1 MSIKIGI
8 NGIGRIGK
16 FVLLSALNRN
26 NVQIVSINDLVSI
39 EYLAYM
45 LKYDS
50 THGSFKGN
58 IRIEDTDYLILN
70 EKRVKVTNE
79 KDPKKLNWGNLNVE
93 YVVESTGL
101 FLTKDLAKAHL
112 ESGAKKVILSAP
124 PKDDDIPMFVMGVNH
139 ENMRKD
145 QNIVS
150 NASCTTNCLS
160 PIVKVLNDNFG
171 ISEGFMT
178 TIHASTAT
186 QKVVDSISARD
197 WRGGRSSLVN
207 IIPSSTGAANA
218 VGRIIP
224 SLNGKLTGMAFRVPV
239 ANVSVLDFTVSLK
252 TSTNFNKIKFC
263 MKHASQTTLKNI
275 LGYTEDTVVSSD
287 FIGDER
293 ISIFDANSSMML
305 NSNFFKIVS
314 WYDNEIGYST
324 KLLDLI
330 DYMHSLLYQK
340 KIDE

>member
-16 FVLLSALNRN
+16 LVLLAALNRK
-26 NVQIVSINDLVSI
+26 NVKIVSINDLVSI

-50 THGSFKGN
+50 IHGYFKGN
-58 IRIEDTDYLILN
+58 IRIEDTNYIILN
-70 EKRVKVTNE
+70 EKRIKVTNE
-79 KDPKKLNWGNLNVE
+79 KNPEKLNWGNLNVK

-101 FLTKDLAKAHL
+101 FLTKNLANAHL
-112 ESGAKKVILSAP
+112 KSGAKKVILSAP
-124 PKDDDIPMFVMGVNH
+124 PKDDIPMFVMGVNH
-139 ENMRKD
+139 TNMKQC

-150 NASCTTNCLS
+150 NASCTTNCMS
-160 PIVKVLNDNFG
+160 PIVKVLNDNFVV
-171 ISEGFMT
+171 SEGLMT

-186 QKVVDSISARD
+186 QKVVDSVSDRD

-218 VGRIIP
+218 VGKIIP

-239 ANVSVLDFTVSLK
+239 ADVSVLDFTVYLK
-252 TSTNFNKIKFC
+252 NSTNFDKIKFC
-263 MKHASQTTLKNI
+263 MKHASQTTLKGI
-275 LGYTEDTVVSSD
+275 LGYTEDAVVSSD

-293 ISIFDANSSMML
+293 ISIFDANSSIML
-305 NSNFFKIVS
+305 NSNFLKIIS
-314 WYDNEIGYST
+314 WYDNEVGYST

-330 DYMHSLLYQK
+330 EYMDSLS
-340 KIDE
+340 

>member
-16 FVLLSALNRN
+16 LVLLSALNRN
-26 NVQIVSINDLVSI
+26 NVQVVSINDLVSI

-50 THGSFKGN
+50 IHGPFKGN
-58 IRIEDTDYLILN
+58 IRIEDKNYLVLN
-70 EKRVKVTNE
+70 EKRIKVTNE
-79 KDPKKLNWGNLNVE
+79 KDPVKLNWGNLNVE

-101 FLTKDLAKAHL
+101 FLTKSLANAHL
-112 ESGAKKVILSAP
+112 KSGAKKVILSAP
-124 PKDDDIPMFVMGVNH
+124 PKDDIPMFVMGVNH
-139 ENMRKD
+139 KNLKKN

-150 NASCTTNCLS
+150 NASCTTNCMS

-171 ISEGFMT
+171 ISEGLMT

-186 QKVVDSISARD
+186 QKVVDSASIRD

-207 IIPSSTGAANA
+207 IIPASTGAAYA
-218 VGRIIP
+218 VGKIIP
-224 SLNGKLTGMAFRVPV
+224 SLNGKLTGMSFRVPV
-239 ANVSVLDFTVSLK
+239 ADVSVLDFTVHL
-252 TSTNFNKIKFC
+252 TNSVSFDEIKSC
-263 MKHASQTTLKNI
+263 MKKASKTTLKGI
-275 LGYTEDTVVSSD
+275 LGYTEEAVVSSD
-287 FIGDER
+287 FVGDKR
-293 ISIFDANSSMML
+293 ISIFDANSSIML
-305 NSNFFKIVS
+305 NPNFLKIVA

-330 DYMHSLLYQK
+330 DYMHSLST
-340 KIDE
+340 

>member
-16 FVLLSALNRN
+16 LVLLTALNRKDIK
-26 NVQIVSINDLVSI
+26 VVSINDLVSI

-50 THGSFKGN
+50 IHGNFKGN
-58 IRIEDTDYLILN
+58 VRIEDNNYLILN
-70 EKRVKVTNE
+70 EKRIKVTNE
-79 KDPKKLNWGNLNVE
+79 KYPEKLNWGNLNIE

-101 FLTKDLAKAHL
+101 FLTKDLANAHL
-112 ESGAKKVILSAP
+112 KSGAKKVILSAP
-124 PKDDDIPMFVMGVNH
+124 PKDNIPMFVMGVNH
-139 ENMRKD
+139 ENMKKD

-171 ISEGFMT
+171 ISKGFMT

-186 QKVVDSISARD
+186 QKVVDSISDKD
-197 WRGGRSSLVN
+197 WRGGRSSLLN
-207 IIPSSTGAANA
+207 IIPASTGAANA
-218 VGRIIP
+218 VGKIIP
-224 SLNGKLTGMAFRVPV
+224 SLNGKLTGMSFRVPV
-239 ANVSVLDFTVSLK
+239 ADVSVLDFTVNLK
-252 TSTNFNKIKFC
+252 TSTNFDKVKCC
-263 MKHASQTTLKNI
+263 MKEASKTTLKGI
-275 LGYTEDTVVSSD
+275 LGYTEDAVVSSD

-293 ISIFDANSSMML
+293 ISIFDANSSLML
-305 NSNFFKIVS
+305 NSNFLKIVS
-314 WYDNEIGYST
+314 WYDNEVGYST

-330 DYMHSLLYQK
+330 DYMHDL
-340 KIDE
+340 

>member
-16 FVLLSALNRN
+16 LVLLNALNRN
-26 NVQIVSINDLVSI
+26 NIEVISINDLVSI

-50 THGSFKGN
+50 VHGNLKGN
-58 IRIEDTDYLILN
+58 IRIEDKNYLILN
-70 EKRVKVTNE
+70 EKRIKVSNE
-79 KDPKKLNWGNLNVE
+79 KNPEKLNWKNLNIE

-101 FLTKDLAKAHL
+101 FLTKNSANAHL
-112 ESGAKKVILSAP
+112 KSGAKKVILSAP
-124 PKDDDIPMFVMGVNH
+124 PKDDIPMFVMGVNH
-139 ENMRKD
+139 KD
-145 QNIVS
+145 LKKNQNIVS
-150 NASCTTNCLS
+150 NASCTTNCMA

-171 ISEGFMT
+171 ISEGLMT

-186 QKVVDSISARD
+186 QKVVDSVSYRD

-218 VGRIIP
+218 VGKIIP

-239 ANVSVLDFTVSLK
+239 ADVSVLDFTVKLK
-252 TSTNFNKIKFC
+252 NNTNFERIKFC
-263 MKHASQTTLKNI
+263 LKQASETTLKGI
-275 LGYTEDTVVSSD
+275 LGYTEDPVVSTD
-287 FIGDER
+287 FLGDAR
-293 ISIFDANSSMML
+293 ISIFDANSSIML
-305 NSNFFKIVS
+305 NSNFLKIVS

-330 DYMHSLLYQK
+330 DYMHSLG
-340 KIDE
+340 

>member
-16 FVLLSALNRN
+16 LVLLSALNRKN
-26 NVQIVSINDLVSI
+26 IQVISINDLVSI

-50 THGSFKGN
+50 IHGYFRGN
-58 IRIEDTDYLILN
+58 IRIEDTNHLILN
-70 EKRVKVTNE
+70 EKRIKVTNE
-79 KDPKKLNWGNLNVE
+79 KNPEKLNWGDLGVE
-93 YVVESTGL
+93 YIVESTGL
-101 FLTKDLAKAHL
+101 FLTKELANAHL
-112 ESGAKKVILSAP
+112 KSGAKKVILSAP
-124 PKDDDIPMFVMGVNH
+124 PKDDIPMFVMGVNH
-139 ENMRKD
+139 ESIKKY

-171 ISEGFMT
+171 IYEGLMT

-186 QKVVDSISARD
+186 QKVVDSISSRD
-197 WRGGRSSLVN
+197 WRGGRSSLLN
-207 IIPSSTGAANA
+207 IIPASTGAANA
-218 VGRIIP
+218 VGKIIP

-239 ANVSVLDFTVSLK
+239 ADVSVLDFTVHLK
-252 TSTNFNKIKFC
+252 NNTSFEKIKFC
-263 MKHASQTTLKNI
+263 MKHASENTLKGI
-275 LGYTEDTVVSSD
+275 LGYTEDAVVSSD

-293 ISIFDANSSMML
+293 ISIFDANSSIML
-305 NSNFFKIVS
+305 NSNFLKIVS
-314 WYDNEIGYST
+314 WYDNEVGYSA

-330 DYMHSLLYQK
+330 DYMHSLYS
-340 KIDE
+340 

>member
-26 NVQIVSINDLVSI
+26 NVQVVSINDLVSI

-50 THGSFKGN
+50 IHGSFKGN
-58 IRIEDTDYLILN
+58 IRIEDTDFLILN

-101 FLTKDLAKAHL
+101 FLTKDLANAHL

-124 PKDDDIPMFVMGVNH
+124 PKDDIPMFVMGVNH

-171 ISEGFMT
+171 ISEGLMT

-218 VGRIIP
+218 VGKIIP

-252 TSTNFNKIKFC
+252 TSTNFDKIKFF
-263 MKHASQTTLKNI
+263 MKQASQTTLKSI
-275 LGYTEDTVVSSD
+275 LGYTEDPVVSSD

-305 NSNFFKIVS
+305 NSNFLKIVS
-314 WYDNEIGYST
+314 WYDNEVGYST

-330 DYMHSLLYQK
+330 DYMHSLLYK
-340 KIDE
+340 N

>member
-26 NVQIVSINDLVSI
+26 NVQVVSINDLVSI

-50 THGSFKGN
+50 IHGSFKGK
-58 IRIEDTDYLILN
+58 IRIEDTDSLILN

-101 FLTKDLAKAHL
+101 FLTKDLANAHL

-124 PKDDDIPMFVMGVNH
+124 PKDDIPMFVMGVNH

-252 TSTNFNKIKFC
+252 TSTNFDKIKFC

-287 FIGDER
+287 FIGDKR

-314 WYDNEIGYST
+314 WYDNEVGYST

-330 DYMHSLLYQK
+330 DYMHSLLNQK
-340 KIDE
+340 N

>member
-26 NVQIVSINDLVSI
+26 NVQVVSINDLVSI

-50 THGSFKGN
+50 IHGSFKGN
-58 IRIEDTDYLILN
+58 IRIEDTDNLILN

-101 FLTKDLAKAHL
+101 FLTKDLANAHL

-124 PKDDDIPMFVMGVNH
+124 PKDDIPMFVMGVNH
-139 ENMRKD
+139 VNMRKD

-171 ISEGFMT
+171 ISEGLMT

-186 QKVVDSISARD
+186 QKVVDSISSKD

-218 VGRIIP
+218 VGKIIP

-252 TSTNFNKIKFC
+252 TSTNFDKIKFC
-263 MKHASQTTLKNI
+263 MKQASQTTLKSI

-305 NSNFFKIVS
+305 NSNFLKIVS
-314 WYDNEIGYST
+314 WYDNEVGYST

-330 DYMHSLLYQK
+330 DYMHSLLYK
-340 KIDE
+340 N

>member
-16 FVLLSALNRN
+16 LVLLSALNRN
-26 NVQIVSINDLVSI
+26 NVQVVSINDLVSI

-50 THGSFKGN
+50 VHGSFKGN
-58 IRIEDTDYLILN
+58 IRIEDTDYLMLN

-79 KDPKKLNWGNLNVE
+79 KDPKKLNWKNLNVE
-93 YVVESTGL
+93 YVVESTGF

-124 PKDDDIPMFVMGVNH
+124 PKDDIPMFVMGVNH

-171 ISEGFMT
+171 ISEGLMT

-186 QKVVDSISARD
+186 QKVVDSVSDRD

-218 VGRIIP
+218 VGKIIP

-239 ANVSVLDFTVSLK
+239 SDVSVLDFTVSLK
-252 TSTNFNKIKFC
+252 TSTNFDKIKFC
-263 MKHASQTTLKNI
+263 MKQASKTTLKGI
-275 LGYTEDTVVSSD
+275 LGYTEDAVVSSD

-293 ISIFDANSSMML
+293 ISIFDANSSIML
-305 NSNFFKIVS
+305 NSHFLKIVS
-314 WYDNEIGYST
+314 WYDNEVGYST

-330 DYMHSLLYQK
+330 DYMHSCV
-340 KIDE
+340 I

>member
-26 NVQIVSINDLVSI
+26 NVQVVSINDLVSI
-39 EYLAYM
+39 EYLAYI

-50 THGSFKGN
+50 IHGSFKGN

-101 FLTKDLAKAHL
+101 FLTKDLANAHL

-124 PKDDDIPMFVMGVNH
+124 PKDDIPMFVMGVNH
-139 ENMRKD
+139 ENMRRD

-171 ISEGFMT
+171 ISEGLMT

-218 VGRIIP
+218 VGKIIP

-252 TSTNFNKIKFC
+252 TSTNFDKIKFF
-263 MKHASQTTLKNI
+263 MKQASQTTLKNI

-287 FIGDER
+287 FIGDQR

-305 NSNFFKIVS
+305 NSNFLKIIS
-314 WYDNEIGYST
+314 WYDNEVGYSE

-330 DYMHSLLYQK
+330 DYMHSLLYK
-340 KIDE
+340 N

>member
-26 NVQIVSINDLVSI
+26 NVQVVSINDLVSI

-50 THGSFKGN
+50 IHGSFKGN

-101 FLTKDLAKAHL
+101 FLTKDLANAHL

-124 PKDDDIPMFVMGVNH
+124 PKDDIPMFVMGVNH

-160 PIVKVLNDNFG
+160 PIVKVLNDNFE

-218 VGRIIP
+218 VGKIIP

-252 TSTNFNKIKFC
+252 TSTNFDTIKFC
-263 MKHASQTTLKNI
+263 MKQASQTTLKNI

-314 WYDNEIGYST
+314 WYDNEVGYST

-330 DYMHSLLYQK
+330 DYMHSLLDQK
-340 KIDE
+340 N

>member
-16 FVLLSALNRN
+16 LVLLSALNRDN
-26 NVQIVSINDLVSI
+26 IKVVSINDLVSI

-50 THGSFKGN
+50 IHGSFKGN
-58 IRIEDTDYLILN
+58 VRIEDQNYLILN
-70 EKRVKVTNE
+70 EKRIKVTNE
-79 KDPKKLNWGNLNVE
+79 KYPEKLNWGNLNVE

-101 FLTKDLAKAHL
+101 FLTKDLANVHL
-112 ESGAKKVILSAP
+112 KSGAKKVILSAP
-124 PKDDDIPMFVMGVNH
+124 PKDDIPMFVMGVNH
-139 ENMRKD
+139 ENMIQD

-171 ISEGFMT
+171 IYQGLMT

-186 QKVVDSISARD
+186 QKVVDSVSVRD

-207 IIPSSTGAANA
+207 IIPASTGAANA
-218 VGRIIP
+218 VGKIIP

-239 ANVSVLDFTVSLK
+239 ANVSVVDFTVHLK
-252 TSTNFNKIKFC
+252 NSTNFDQIKYC
-263 MKHASQTTLKNI
+263 MKQASKTTLKGI
-275 LGYTEDTVVSSD
+275 LGYTEDAVVSSD
-287 FIGDER
+287 FIGDKR
-293 ISIFDANSSMML
+293 ISIFDANSSIML
-305 NSNFFKIVS
+305 NSNFLKIVS
-314 WYDNEIGYST
+314 WYDNEVGYST

-330 DYMHSLLYQK
+330 DYMHSLSS
-340 KIDE
+340 